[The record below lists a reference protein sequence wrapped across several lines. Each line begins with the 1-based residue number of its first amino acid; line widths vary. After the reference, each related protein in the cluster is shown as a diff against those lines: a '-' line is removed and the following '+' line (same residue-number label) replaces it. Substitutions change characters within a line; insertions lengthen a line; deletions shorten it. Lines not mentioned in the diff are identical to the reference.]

1 MRRLVLATANAH
13 KAAEM
18 RAVLSGLGFVVEPR
32 PEGLGN
38 VDEVEETLEGNA
50 VLKAR
55 VVAAA
60 AGATAVAD
68 DTGLFVDALDGRPGV
83 YSARY
88 AGPEASDAQNVARV
102 LAELEGVADARRGA
116 HFRTVIAVAEPDGS
130 ARWVDGVLEGRIAPA
145 PRGANGFGY
154 DVVFVPFDLG
164 GETLAELSAQEKNA
178 ISHRGRA
185 LRALAELLRA

>member
-1 MRRLVLATANAH
+1 MSRLVLATANPH

-18 RAVLSGLGFVVEPR
+18 RAVLSGLGFEIEPR
-32 PEGLGN
+32 PEGLGE

-55 VVAAA
+55 AVAAA

-68 DTGLFVDALDGRPGV
+68 DTGLFVDALGGRPGV

-88 AGPEASDAQNVARV
+88 AGPGASDAQNVARV
-102 LAELEGVADARRGA
+102 LAELEGVASASRGA
-116 HFRTVIAVAEPDGS
+116 HFRTVVAIAEPDGG

-145 PRGANGFGY
+145 PRGENGFGY
-154 DVVFVPFDLG
+154 DVVFIPSDLG
-164 GETLAELSAQEKNA
+164 GETLAELSAEEKNA

-185 LRALAELLRA
+185 LRALAELLRR

>member
-18 RAVLSGLGFVVEPR
+18 RAVLSELGYTLEPR
-32 PEGLGN
+32 PAGLGEI
-38 VDEVEETLEGNA
+38 DEVEETLEGNA

-55 VVAAA
+55 AVASVAQAA
-60 AGATAVAD
+60 AVAD

-88 AGPEASDAQNVARV
+88 AGPDASDAQNVARV
-102 LAELEGVADARRGA
+102 LAELDGVPPESRGA

-130 ARWVDGVLEGRIAPA
+130 ARWVEGVLDGRIADV
-145 PRGANGFGY
+145 PRGENGFGY
-154 DVVFVPFDLG
+154 DVVFIPSDLG
-164 GETLAELSAQEKNA
+164 GETLAELSAEAKNA

-185 LRALAELLRA
+185 LRALAEMLRA

>member
-18 RAVLSGLGFVVEPR
+18 RAVLTGLGYVLEPR
-32 PEGLGN
+32 PVGLGEI
-38 VDEVEETLEGNA
+38 DEVDDTLEGNA

-55 VVAAA
+55 AVAAA
-60 AGATAVAD
+60 AQATAVAD

-88 AGPEASDAQNVARV
+88 AGPGASDAQNVARV
-102 LAELEGVADARRGA
+102 LAELEGVASESRGA
-116 HFRTVIAVAEPDGS
+116 HFRTVIAIAEPDGS
-130 ARWVDGVLEGRIAPA
+130 ARWVEGVLDGRIADA
-145 PRGANGFGY
+145 PRGENGFGY
-154 DVVFVPFDLG
+154 DVVFIPSDLG
-164 GETLAELSAQEKNA
+164 GQTLAERSAEAKNA

-185 LRALAELLRA
+185 LRALAEMLRA